1 MPIADYPF
9 RRVVPGSPGRP
20 MLPIRVTN
28 PETGLSLRSWGLI
41 DTGADDCAL
50 PAAYARSLGH
60 NLTAGVS
67 REIGTGNGVTVAY
80 SHTCKIDIFRMEA
93 GGTVSDTE
101 IVYSVD
107 DTPLDFLPNL
117 HCILLGTKNFLNNFI
132 LTVNY
137 PRKVFS
143 LRRPR

>member
-9 RRVVPGSPGRP
+9 RRVVPDSPARP

-28 PETGLSLRSWGLI
+28 PETGFSLRSWGLI
-41 DTGADDCAL
+41 DTGADDCAF

-60 NLTAGVS
+60 NLTAGTP
-67 REIGTGNGVTVAY
+67 REIGTGNGIIVAY
-80 SHTCKIDIFRMEA
+80 SHICRIDIYRMDT
-93 GGTVSDTE
+93 GGAVSDTE
-101 IVYSVD
+101 IVYAVD
-107 DTPLDFLPNL
+107 DTTLDFLPNL

-137 PRKVFS
+137 PRRVFS
-143 LRRPR
+143 LRRPQ